1 MRTTEKAD
9 ARSPWTSATVGGGAL
24 TRDEERALAARAG
37 AAGAVQA
44 PPLDPDAEPRGSLRR
59 YLKYQF
65 KDFLRE
71 RGSWMLA
78 LGGAIV
84 ALFRISY
91 DFTSPTTAPPAAG
104 GPAGVEPA
112 IAAANLFRLRVVGS
126 FAPMAFVGILIA
138 THGIVSRDRERG
150 FQRFLFAKPIRAAR
164 YYLQSF
170 LVNGAGFL
178 GVGAFLLACTAAAF
192 ARGVPAAG
200 LLAVGAGAYAAIGG
214 LTFLVSTLVRFDFA
228 IAGALTLVAV
238 IADELASSLYVGRGW
253 ATFWRALT
261 VVLPP
266 VYAIADALH
275 ALVDGHALRAAGI
288 ALVPLAYGVA
298 CVVLAMSIIRRRS
311 IAS

>member
-1 MRTTEKAD
+1 MSRTTEKD
-9 ARSPWTSATVGGGAL
+9 ATRSPWTHASMAAGGAL
-24 TRDEERALAARAG
+24 TRDDAATPPANVG

-59 YLKYQF
+59 YLKYQL
-65 KDFLRE
+65 KDFFRE

-84 ALFRISY
+84 ALFRITY
-91 DFTSPTTAPPAAG
+91 DFTAPTSAPPAA
-104 GPAGVEPA
+104 AD
-112 IAAANLFRLRVVGS
+112 LFTLRVVGS
-126 FAPMAFVGILIA
+126 FAPMAVVGILIA

-178 GVGAFLLACTAAAF
+178 GVSALLLACTAAAF

-200 LLAVGAGAYAAIGG
+200 MLAVAIGAYAAIGG
-214 LTFLVSTLVRFDFA
+214 LTFLLSTLVRLDFA
-228 IAGALTLVAV
+228 IAGALTLAAV
-238 IADELASSLYVGRGW
+238 IADELASSLYVGSGW
-253 ATFWRALT
+253 AAFWRALT

-275 ALVDGHALRAAGI
+275 ALVDGRALQAMGF

-311 IAS
+311 IAN